1 MGTLGYLASFSCQTH
16 AVAAV
21 WLCKCKDKGQGFETG
36 ERLLE
41 ISGRI
46 EGLQWWKR
54 RQNVCSL
61 RSSQSRGPLW
71 RGRVL
76 NNDSMQAVQA
86 MKRAK
91 GDPVKIDRIIEAR
104 VSRLVK
110 VDMLAVLKE
119 LERQDEC
126 HLALKVFDVIREEVW
141 YKPDLSLYAAMI
153 RTLKRNNLTE
163 KIKPLF
169 AELEKECLQ
178 PDTRAFTHLLSTFL
192 RVGLPQNAMET
203 YYLMKQ
209 SGCKMEEYT
218 FKVLINGL
226 QSLGEF
232 DLAVATTKEYKQFLD
247 GYMGFLEDGTQ
258 DTLIT

>member
-1 MGTLGYLASFSCQTH
+1 M
-16 AVAAV
+16 
-21 WLCKCKDKGQGFETG
+21 
-36 ERLLE
+36 E

-46 EGLQWWKR
+46 DGLQWWKR

-91 GDPVKIDRIIEAR
+91 GDPDKIDRIIETR

-110 VDMLAVLKE
+110 VDILAVLKE
-119 LERQDEC
+119 LQRQDEC
-126 HLALKVFDVIREEVW
+126 HLALRVFDVVRKEVW
-141 YKPDLSLYAAMI
+141 YKPDLFLYAAMI
-153 RTLKRNNLTE
+153 RTLKRSNLIE

-169 AELEKECLQ
+169 AELEKECLL

-192 RVGLPQNAMET
+192 RVGLPQNAIET

-226 QSLGEF
+226 QSLGEL
-232 DLAVATTKEYKQFLD
+232 DLAVAISKEYNQFLD